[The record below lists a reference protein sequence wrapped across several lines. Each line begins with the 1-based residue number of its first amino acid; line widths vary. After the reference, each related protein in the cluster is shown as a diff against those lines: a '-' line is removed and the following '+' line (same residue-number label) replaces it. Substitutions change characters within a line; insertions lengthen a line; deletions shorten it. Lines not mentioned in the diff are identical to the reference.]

1 MTNIL
6 TKDELESISVSSVLQ
21 KNHREYGKKHL
32 YDGKPETCWNSDQG
46 LPQSITVKFPEE
58 KSLAKICMVSQG
70 GFCPREIVV
79 YFDGVEVQ
87 RFEAKDINLEQE
99 FDISEE
105 GRSKKFTALKLEF
118 PSSSDFYGRIVIYEL
133 KLMAY

>member
-1 MTNIL
+1 
-6 TKDELESISVSSVLQ
+6 
-21 KNHREYGKKHL
+21 
-32 YDGKPETCWNSDQG
+32 
-46 LPQSITVKFPEE
+46 
-58 KSLAKICMVSQG
+58 MVSQG

-105 GRSKKFTALKLEF
+105 GRS
-118 PSSSDFYGRIVIYEL
+118 
-133 KLMAY
+133 